1 MKVKSLEPETPG
13 NCILTKFSSQEPTY
27 SVTCSVTNLGQAI
40 EIEREAEI
48 ETKKIGLTKQEL
60 MEQAYTPGW
69 RRVRIFLSI
78 LILAMWLGLL
88 GFACFLVKVSP
99 KCQADSP
106 WYQKTTLYEMN
117 ISGFDEKSRSA
128 EFKSQLV

>member
-60 MEQAYTPGW
+60 MGES
-69 RRVRIFLSI
+69 VSLRI
-78 LILAMWLGLL
+78 
-88 GFACFLVKVSP
+88 
-99 KCQADSP
+99 
-106 WYQKTTLYEMN
+106 
-117 ISGFDEKSRSA
+117 EKLKSFQFNSSR
-128 EFKSQLV
+128 KRD